1 MAICDVLC
9 QRAGIEDRFLGN
21 DGDVATELFDVVGAD
36 VGAVEGYFAR
46 GGVVEAEEE
55 GAYVSARVLLKREG
69 GGLMVDFPPPEGP
82 TMETFMPGSISKV
95 RSLKII
101 TLGLVGYENP
111 TTSLNHVNPLSNT
124 MFKFNYSPSIGDWF
138 SDLH

>member
-1 MAICDVLC
+1 MSQQD
-9 QRAGIEDRFLGN
+9 
-21 DGDVATELFDVVGAD
+21 
-36 VGAVEGYFAR
+36 FAKK
-46 GGVVEAEEE
+46 G
-55 GAYVSARVLLKREG
+55 G

-111 TTSLNHVNPLSNT
+111 TTSLNHVNLLSST
-124 MFKFNYSPSIGDWF
+124 MFKFNHSPSIGDWF